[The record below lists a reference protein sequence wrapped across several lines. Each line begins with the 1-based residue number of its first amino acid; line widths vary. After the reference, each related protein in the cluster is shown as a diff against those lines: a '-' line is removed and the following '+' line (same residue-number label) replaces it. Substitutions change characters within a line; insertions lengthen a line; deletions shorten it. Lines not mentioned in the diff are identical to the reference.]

1 MRDLEEARAQVI
13 AWLEPLPGDAPCGP
27 DIEYDNDFLSLT
39 QAAAGKPETQFA
51 AAEPADWRR
60 VVELSAQLLG
70 RTRDLRV
77 AIDWLRGIVHVQG
90 YVALPLGLSLVNGL
104 IETFWDSV
112 HPLPDPDDGD
122 PYGRVNALATLREHA
137 AALGDVRKAR
147 VVDDRAAG
155 VLRAGD
161 IEATLGAPGATPVQT
176 EFSREQAARMLAAA
190 VANEPS
196 LRAACEEATAQA
208 RKLVAAANERLGN
221 HGGPDLRPLYAV
233 TNAVASLLP
242 AEAGAADQ
250 MAAGE
255 GGSADA
261 GGAQVRGGRA
271 LSGSVASRD
280 DALRAIDLVIEYLE
294 RAEPTNPAPLFLRR
308 ARQLVGHN
316 FLQLMKVL
324 APDALAEVARV
335 VGVDPDT
342 VTDPNAAA

>member
-13 AWLEPLPGDAPCGP
+13 AWLQPLAGDAPCGP
-27 DIEYDNDFLSLT
+27 DLEYDNDFLALT

-60 VVELSAQLLG
+60 VVELAAQLFE

-77 AIDWLRGIVHVQG
+77 AIDWLRGIVHVEG

-104 IETFWDSV
+104 IETFWDGV
-112 HPLPDPDDGD
+112 HPLPDDGD
-122 PYGRVNALATLREHA
+122 PYGRVNTLTNLREHA
-137 AALGDVRKAR
+137 AALGDIRKAR

-161 IEATLGAPGATPVQT
+161 IEAALGTTGAGPVQT
-176 EFSREQAARMLAAA
+176 EFTREQAARMLAAA

-208 RKLVAAANERLGN
+208 RKLVAAVNDRLGN
-221 HGGPDLRPLYAV
+221 HGGPDLRPLYAL
-233 TNAVASLLP
+233 TNAVAGLLP
-242 AEAGAADQ
+242 AEAGAADE
-250 MAAGE
+250 MAAGA
-255 GGSADA
+255 ADA
-261 GGAQVRGGRA
+261 DGDGGAPARGGRG
-271 LSGSVASRD
+271 LSGSVTSRD
-280 DALRAIDLVIEYLE
+280 EALRAIDLVIEYLE

-324 APDALAEVARV
+324 APDALADVARV

>member
-13 AWLEPLPGDAPCGP
+13 AWLQPLAGDAPCGP
-27 DIEYDNDFLSLT
+27 DLEYDNDFLALT

-51 AAEPADWRR
+51 AAEPADWRQ
-60 VVELSAQLLG
+60 VVDLAARLFE

-77 AIDWLRGIVHVQG
+77 AIEWLRGAVQLEG
-90 YVALPLGLSLVNGL
+90 YVALPLALSLINGL
-104 IETFWDSV
+104 IENFWDSV

-122 PYGRVNALATLREHA
+122 PYGRVNALTMLREHA
-137 AALGDVRKAR
+137 AALGDIRQAR

-161 IEATLGAPGATPVQT
+161 IEAALGQPGAGPVQT
-176 EFSREQAARMLAAA
+176 EFTRDQAARMLAVA
-190 VANEPS
+190 VAADPG
-196 LRAACEEATAQA
+196 LRAACNEATAQA
-208 RKLVAAANERLGN
+208 RKLVAAVNERLGN
-221 HGGPDLRPLYAV
+221 RGGPDLRPLYTVA
-233 TNAVASLLP
+233 NAVASLLP
-242 AEAGAADQ
+242 VEAAAAAE

-255 GGSADA
+255 AGADSAIA
-261 GGAQVRGGRA
+261 VHSRA
-271 LSGSVASRD
+271 LSGSVGSRE